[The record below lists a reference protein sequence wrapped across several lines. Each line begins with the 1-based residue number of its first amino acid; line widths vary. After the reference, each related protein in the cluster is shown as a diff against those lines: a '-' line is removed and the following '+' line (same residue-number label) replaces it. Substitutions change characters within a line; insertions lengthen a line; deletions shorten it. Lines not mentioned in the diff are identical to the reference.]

1 MSDSISATSKAEQI
15 LDAEWKELTGGAE
28 QRQEWFDLAAP
39 REMSVVSYAM
49 TFPDLVDDL
58 PFLSSKHFLVPK
70 MGKVWASIVGLRA
83 EGQPITMAP
92 ITRASGLSP
101 KELLALMQAGMAF
114 GIMKSNVPVYA
125 EEIVRS
131 WHMLQVSS
139 AASKAMGGAGSVD
152 MREIANAVDR
162 AREELSSLT
171 DTRRPRNVGQSSL
184 DLLTEIAQRV
194 DGAPTGATTGLRDL
208 DEIMGGLKPG
218 TLNIIAGRPGMGKS
232 VLAGSIARQTAAAG
246 NGTFFLSMELSGE
259 MQAARFMADQALTVG
274 SAHISYEDISRG
286 NLPRDKQRRVE
297 AAAVDLERY
306 PLVMSDK
313 TNLLVSEI
321 RAMTKDVAHD
331 MERNGGKL
339 SVLVLDYL
347 KFIKASDRYAGQ
359 RVNEIGE
366 ITGAL
371 KGMAKEMGLAIILV
385 CQLNRQNEQRE
396 DKRPQLS
403 DLRESGDIEQDA
415 DVVMFVY
422 RDEYYARRETDEQKR
437 STRLL
442 QCRNVL
448 EILVEKNRHGRTDTV
463 KVWCDVSAS
472 AVRDLEN
479 RR

>member
-1 MSDSISATSKAEQI
+1 MTEEPAVPIRSDEI
-15 LDAEWKELTGGAE
+15 LDATWKEMTGGE
-28 QRQEWFDLAAP
+28 GKREEWFDLAAP
-39 REMSVVSYAM
+39 REMSVVSYVLS
-49 TFPDLVDDL
+49 FPELLDSM
-58 PFLSSKHFLVPK
+58 PFLSSKHFLIPK
-70 MGKVWASIVGLRA
+70 LGKVWAAIADLRA
-83 EGQPITMAP
+83 SGQPITMAP
-92 ITRASGLSP
+92 LTRAAGIP
-101 KELLALMQAGMAF
+101 GRDLLM
-114 GIMKSNVPVYA
+114 IMKAGADFGLMAANIPFYG

-131 WHMLQVSS
+131 WHTLQISS
-139 AASKAMGGAGSVD
+139 AASKAMGGAGGVD
-152 MREIANAVDR
+152 MQDIARAVDR
-162 AREELSSLT
+162 AREDLSSLT
-171 DTRRPRNVGQSSL
+171 DTRRPRNAGASAL
-184 DLLTEIAQRV
+184 DLLTEISQRV

-208 DEIMGGLKPG
+208 DGIMGGLKPG

-259 MQAARFMADQALTVG
+259 MQSARFMADEATTTG
-274 SAHISYEDISRG
+274 SPIISYEDISRG
-286 NLPRDKQRRVE
+286 NLPRDHQRRVE
-297 AAAVDLERY
+297 AAAGYLSTY

-321 RAMTKDVAHD
+321 RAITKDVARD
-331 MERNGGKL
+331 IEREGGKL
-339 SVLVLDYL
+339 CVLVLDYL
-347 KFIKASDRYAGQ
+347 KFIKASDRYSGQ

-371 KGMAKEMGLAIILV
+371 KGMAKEMGIAIILV

-437 STRLL
+437 SSRLL
-442 QCRNVL
+442 QCQNVL

-463 KVWCDVSAS
+463 KVWCNVAAS
-472 AVRDLEN
+472 AVRDLET